1 MTVNIKVSTE
11 LCLVSVSLANST
23 TGFFDVPVD
32 NLYAK
37 GLLQRYIMLNIPNY
51 KEAIIV
57 SPDAGG
63 AKRASAIA
71 DALGSCPFSN
81 CLLSLWA
88 ID

>member
-1 MTVNIKVSTE
+1 MLTNMM
-11 LCLVSVSLANST
+11 

-51 KEAIIV
+51 KDAVIV

-71 DALGSCPFSN
+71 DALGLCPLVYICFWPR
-81 CLLSLWA
+81 LTVPQAWA
-88 ID
+88 SPSSTRYARE